1 MTRNLLGSFFLF
13 AIIFILT
20 IPIQPYPGSVAVKAV
35 PAVCLALLCLSEV
48 KGLRGRLLFLA
59 FLLCASGDAV
69 LSLDSGRHFIAGLVL
84 FLLAQLTF
92 LATFAMDFG
101 PRRGKVPVAA
111 ILIVYAAVMGAILR
125 PYLGDMVLPVYAYLS
140 VITAMGIMAS
150 LRATTNKKV
159 ITGAIIFIASD
170 SIIAVNKFAASVP
183 AADYLVMVTYY
194 AALFLIA
201 TGFIRERT

>member
-1 MTRNLLGSFFLF
+1 MSRYLLGSFILF

-20 IPIQPYPGSVAVKAV
+20 IPVQPYPGSIAVKAV
-35 PAVCLALLCLSEV
+35 PAVCLALFCLLKV

-101 PRRGKVPVAA
+101 PRRGNIPVAA
-111 ILIVYAAVMGAILR
+111 ILIVYAAVMGAILK
-125 PYLGDMVLPVYAYLS
+125 PYLADMAIPVFVYLT
-140 VITAMGIMAS
+140 VITAMSVTAA
-150 LRATTNKKV
+150 LRAPANGRILV
-159 ITGAIIFIASD
+159 GAVVFVVSD
-170 SIIAVNKFAASVP
+170 SIIAVNKFAAPVP
-183 AADYLVMVTYY
+183 GADYFVMITYY